1 MYFSECKLFFMLWND
16 TDFQRAANSTK
27 LSDRT
32 IEACRDVLVNG
43 LSGIEAG
50 DKHNVVPAQISRA
63 LKTIRDQ
70 AINTSDF
77 VKNMID
83 STDAMKAYAISEAKV
98 EFPALEVVDIK
109 LDKTYSGP
117 IVMKTPG
124 YVVQRDGRTL
134 VAHDIGKLER
144 SPSMS
149 NELHITYPKD
159 GGKAAVVDVVKDL
172 DKGVD
177 DLGR

>member
-1 MYFSECKLFFMLWND
+1 MLWND
-16 TDFQRAANSTK
+16 TDFQRVVNSTK
-27 LSDRT
+27 LSNRT

-43 LSGIEAG
+43 MSGVDAA
-50 DKHNVVPAQISRA
+50 DKHSVFPGQISRA
-63 LKTIRDQ
+63 LKAIREQ
-70 AINTSDF
+70 SVNTTDF
-77 VKNMID
+77 VKSMID

-98 EFPALEVVDIK
+98 EFPALEVVNIE

-124 YVVQRDGRTL
+124 YVVQRDGRSL
-134 VAHDIGKLER
+134 VVHDIGKLER
-144 SPSMS
+144 SPGM
-149 NELHITYPKD
+149 NNDLDITYPEG
-159 GGKAAVVDVVKDL
+159 GGKASVVDNVK

>member
-1 MYFSECKLFFMLWND
+1 MLWND
-16 TDFQRAANSTK
+16 TDFQRVVNSTK
-27 LSDRT
+27 LSNRT

-50 DKHNVVPAQISRA
+50 DKHNVLPAQISRA
-63 LKTIRDQ
+63 LKAIREQEVDMPKL
-70 AINTSDF
+70 ARSRSNAAAKM
-77 VKNMID
+77 KN
-83 STDAMKAYAISEAKV
+83 YAISEAKA
-98 EFPALEVVDIK
+98 EFPALKVVEIE
-109 LDKTYSGP
+109 LGITYSGP

-124 YVVQRDGRTL
+124 YVVQRDNRIL

-159 GGKAAVVDVVKDL
+159 GGKAAVVDIVKGQ